1 MPRLL
6 QTPTFPCSLFA
17 GNGKHLSA
25 HAVKVRLRKNAM
37 TAITAGR
44 SALTAVLTAG
54 KNSNGLIKKK
64 RRKLCSTHLHFGSLS
79 KTDSS
84 EGKHTYKVK
93 WCPGITTIRH
103 HTLTGLPPIE
113 ELIIPETVTEIESSA
128 FSDLEVSRI
137 SFPIGL
143 KSIPSFA
150 CSSCYEL
157 KQVEIPD
164 SVEKIEYGAFLY
176 CHNLSEIRIP
186 ESVMTIEENAF
197 KGCDA
202 LPEDVKE
209 QIRFLG
215 GPEALEEPK
224 LTDVHKGGPEEHVHC
239 VVNTETLKE
248 GETENKD
255 DCNE

>member
-1 MPRLL
+1 MDNKFFLFIVNVLARMLGMTSEEVINWMISMINSMFPTADHLPQMLKAWGIECYNFIDCPRREIYIGDAS
-6 QTPTFPCSLFA
+6 SL
-17 GNGKHLSA
+17 
-25 HAVKVRLRKNAM
+25 
-37 TAITAGR
+37 
-44 SALTAVLTAG
+44 
-54 KNSNGLIKKK
+54 
-64 RRKLCSTHLHFGSLS
+64 
-79 KTDSS
+79 

-128 FSDLEVSRI
+128 LSDLEVSRI

-150 CSSCYEL
+150 CSSCYAL

-164 SVEKIEYGAFLY
+164 TVETIGYGAFLC
-176 CHNLSEIRIP
+176 CHSLSKIRIP
-186 ESVMTIEENAF
+186 GSVKTIEENAF

-202 LPEDVKE
+202 LPEEVKE
-209 QIRFLG
+209 HIRTIG
-215 GPEALEEPK
+215 GPQALGEPK
-224 LTDVHKGGPEEHVHC
+224 LTDVHKEGPGEHKHC

-248 GETENKD
+248 AETEKKD
-255 DCNE
+255 DDNE

>member
-1 MPRLL
+1 MENKFFLFFINVLARMLGMTSEEVINWMISMINSMFPTADRLSQMLKAWGIECYNVIDRPRREIYIGDA
-6 QTPTFPCSLFA
+6 S
-17 GNGKHLSA
+17 
-25 HAVKVRLRKNAM
+25 
-37 TAITAGR
+37 
-44 SALTAVLTAG
+44 
-54 KNSNGLIKKK
+54 
-64 RRKLCSTHLHFGSLS
+64 
-79 KTDSS
+79 SS

-224 LTDVHKGGPEEHVHC
+224 LTDIHKGDPEEHVHC

-248 GETENKD
+248 EETKNKD
-255 DCNE
+255 DSTE